1 MTEPA
6 LVILLATL
14 GGGLGGIA
22 RFWVSGLVAEAYGE
36 TFPWG
41 TLTVNVTGAAAI
53 GVLAALLLAPGAHQA
68 TTAPL
73 WAALVSGV
81 LGSYTTVSSFSLQ
94 TLALVRNG
102 EPIRA
107 ALNITGSL
115 VLCLGAVTAGYLAT
129 LALLGQA
136 LTA

>member
-1 MTEPA
+1 MTEAA
-6 LVILLATL
+6 LFILLAML

-22 RFWVSGLVAEAYGE
+22 RFWVSGVVAKAYGE

-41 TLTVNVTGAAAI
+41 TLTVNVSGAAAI
-53 GVLAALLLAPGAHQA
+53 GVLAALLLAPGAP
-68 TTAPL
+68 TSPL

-115 VLCLGAVTAGYLAT
+115 VLCLGAAAVGYLAT
-129 LALLGQA
+129 LALLAGA
-136 LTA
+136 

>member
-1 MTEPA
+1 MPEVA
-6 LVILLATL
+6 LFILLAML
-14 GGGLGGIA
+14 GGGVGGIA
-22 RFWVSGLVAEAYGE
+22 RFWVSGVVAKTYGE

-53 GVLAALLLAPGAHQA
+53 GVLAALLLAPGAHPGP
-68 TTAPL
+68 TAPL

-115 VLCLGAVTAGYLAT
+115 VLCLGAAAVGYLAT
-129 LALLGQA
+129 LALLAGA
-136 LTA
+136 

>member
-1 MTEPA
+1 MMTEAA
-6 LVILLATL
+6 LVVLLATL
-14 GGGLGGIA
+14 GGGIGGVA
-22 RFWVSGLVAEAYGE
+22 RFWVSGVVAKAYGE

-53 GVLAALLLAPGAHQA
+53 GVLAALLLAPGAHPGP
-68 TTAPL
+68 TTPL
-73 WAALVSGV
+73 WAALVSGL

-102 EPIRA
+102 EPVRA

-115 VLCLGAVTAGYLAT
+115 VLCLGAAAGGYLAT
-129 LALLGQA
+129 LALLVGV
-136 LTA
+136 

>member
-1 MTEPA
+1 MTEA
-6 LVILLATL
+6 TLFILLAML

-22 RFWVSGLVAEAYGE
+22 RFWLSGVVARAYGE

-41 TLTVNVTGAAAI
+41 TLTVNVSGAAAI
-53 GVLAALLLAPGAHQA
+53 GVLAALLLTPGAP
-68 TTAPL
+68 TSPL

-115 VLCLGAVTAGYLAT
+115 VLCLGAAAVGYLAT
-129 LALLGQA
+129 LALLAGA
-136 LTA
+136 